1 MRAAEW
7 ENFAENS
14 NQSSDFLRE
23 TAAQRFN
30 IYPKPFLTQLC
41 ACPIGIWTQ
50 FSSLQSVS
58 LASEWAHP
66 SALTLLPWQQSPA
79 KKKVD
84 VKYIRR
90 IQYKDYLINACNDCS
105 WILYLSNSFS
115 LCWLA
120 VSSTLQTNKISLKF
134 FGGHHE
140 SFSLLLH
147 ISWNK
152 TTTHQIK
159 IYQNVIVWS
168 RSKNVLKQLRFSWT
182 WRIKIFF

>member
-1 MRAAEW
+1 MLV
-7 ENFAENS
+7 
-14 NQSSDFLRE
+14 QSVFELSFPV
-23 TAAQRFN
+23 FN
-30 IYPKPFLTQLC
+30 PFLLLLNELILQLWLFFH
-41 ACPIGIWTQ
+41 G
-50 FSSLQSVS
+50 SNLLQ
-58 LASEWAHP
+58 
-66 SALTLLPWQQSPA
+66 
-79 KKKVD
+79 KKVD

-105 WILYLSNSFS
+105 WILYFSNSFS